1 MKYCHSTSKLSAFN
15 LSDHF
20 KEEFFQTK
28 KVVYVPL

>member
-1 MKYCHSTSKLSAFN
+1 VELG
-15 LSDHF
+15 DHF